1 MNLAGGG
8 DRGRKNKMTTTASSL
23 RLGIVGLAAVWA
35 CALPQA
41 ASAGFLR
48 INFAQAFDFGEDWT
62 GAFDDDLNISAGEV
76 FTSDLAPGGQPFSLG
91 SAGGPSF
98 AGTANPNPFADGLNV
113 GGTTYTSF
121 CFSKNGAVGLG
132 TSSGCSLDPTVSP
145 LFSVL
150 GGDWNYFPS
159 SGAPTPSSIS
169 VALGLVDRDFGVDG
183 TYDAATAVPALRIF
197 WNGVV
202 DGPQPPDDTPPLG
215 GLEFQ
220 AIFFD
225 LGGGDFDVEFNYRE
239 LYDTGI
245 QRISTPDGLGGFNSL
260 FFGVDADRLS
270 GLRTEP
276 YFQFRDGVFSLSSTQ
291 PPDPDPTE
299 VPEPGTL
306 WLLAAGAAL
315 LLLSR
320 RGVARRAR

>member
-1 MNLAGGG
+1 
-8 DRGRKNKMTTTASSL
+8 MTTTATSL
-23 RLGIVGLAAVWA
+23 RIGILGLAAVCA
-35 CALPQA
+35 SALPRD

-62 GAFDDDLNISAGEV
+62 GAFDDDLNLSPGDV
-76 FTSDLAPGGQPFSLG
+76 FTSELAPGGQPFSLG
-91 SAGGPSF
+91 AAAGPSF
-98 AGTANPNPFADGLNV
+98 AGTANPTPFADGLNI

-121 CFSKNGAVGLG
+121 CLSKNGAVGFG
-132 TSSGCSLDPTVSP
+132 TTSAGCSLDPTLSP
-145 LFSVL
+145 VFSVL

-197 WNGVV
+197 WNGMV
-202 DGPQPPDDTPPLG
+202 DGPQPSDDTPPLS

-245 QRISTPDGLGGFNSL
+245 QRISTPDGQGGFDSL

-276 YFQFRDGVFSLSSTQ
+276 YFTFRDGVFALSSTTPPP
-291 PPDPDPTE
+291 PPDPNP

-306 WLLAAGAAL
+306 WLLSAGAAL
-315 LLLSR
+315 LLLR
-320 RGVARRAR
+320 RRAANSAR